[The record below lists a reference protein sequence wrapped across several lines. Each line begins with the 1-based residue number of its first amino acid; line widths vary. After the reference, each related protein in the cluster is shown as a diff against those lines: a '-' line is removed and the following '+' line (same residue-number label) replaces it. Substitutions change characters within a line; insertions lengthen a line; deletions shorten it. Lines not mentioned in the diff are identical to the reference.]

1 MNYVTLRLDLKCKK
15 RIELRDPLNLSS
27 WIVLG
32 VYLESI
38 FFLLSLPFFRTFWS
52 YNFRAMKDVTRSF
65 IRWSKNSRPFACKGY
80 FQPAR
85 EDSTYPFSPRL
96 RRKTLTIIYRFS
108 LQLYEIFRDEIFPM
122 SSPPYPLNIHRRHRV
137 QEGRISLMAW
147 QLRRPERGALNV
159 VGHPACRLSSIPINP
174 HIAFLFLLQATCSSY
189 CRVKHN
195 AIFLIAGIS
204 IWSAYTIFAFKPM
217 R

>member
-1 MNYVTLRLDLKCKK
+1 
-15 RIELRDPLNLSS
+15 
-27 WIVLG
+27 
-32 VYLESI
+32 
-38 FFLLSLPFFRTFWS
+38 
-52 YNFRAMKDVTRSF
+52 
-65 IRWSKNSRPFACKGY
+65 
-80 FQPAR
+80 
-85 EDSTYPFSPRL
+85 
-96 RRKTLTIIYRFS
+96 
-108 LQLYEIFRDEIFPM
+108 
-122 SSPPYPLNIHRRHRV
+122 
-137 QEGRISLMAW
+137 MAW